1 MLASRRVMMP
11 CSLNSHCSLPWAR
24 NHCQPRP
31 SAWKETDRH
40 KPREMCVSVRC
51 PTALAVFSWLPSVAL
66 TWPSLVRYCADTYAG
81 QQHDNDNA

>member
-1 MLASRRVMMP
+1 
-11 CSLNSHCSLPWAR
+11 
-24 NHCQPRP
+24 
-31 SAWKETDRH
+31 
-40 KPREMCVSVRC
+40 MCVSVRC